1 MTIQEKQQAVI
12 EEFSMFEDWL
22 DKYAYLIE
30 LGKELPLI
38 DEKYKTGQFL
48 ISGCQSRVWMHAG
61 LKDGKMI
68 LTADSDAVITKGI
81 VSLLIRVFSGFTP
94 DEILKAD
101 FEFLNAIGLKDHLSP
116 TRANGLQ
123 SMMKQI
129 KLYAKVFQLKSN
141 EKRK

>member
-1 MTIQEKQQAVI
+1 MTIQENQQAVI
-12 EEFSMFEDWL
+12 EDFSMFEDWL

-94 DEILKAD
+94 DEILEAG
-101 FEFLNAIGLKDHLSP
+101 FEFLNTIGLKDHLSP

-141 EKRK
+141 EKSG